1 MAERYILHNGI
12 IRNFAPPNGNILH
25 KTNWG
30 LRIKALYLHVVII
43 IPQLTPIVSESTIF
57 IQ

>member
-1 MAERYILHNGI
+1 MAERYNLHNGI

-30 LRIKALYLHVVII
+30 LRIKALYLH
-43 IPQLTPIVSESTIF
+43 IVCESTIF
-57 IQ
+57 IQYRYGYRAS